1 MITMMSS
8 EETVEG
14 RLRETVSLVAVDVY
28 IPALDAVWKQVKAIR
43 EMASLLAETPDA
55 EVTMSAEDQST
66 EESHRLVLSIHM
78 TGCPDHVKD
87 LVVRMLSAADD
98 LGTALEYL
106 WQEIDT
112 INGRLGRLEKGES

>member
-14 RLRETVSLVAVDVY
+14 RLRETVSLDAVNVY
-28 IPALDAVWKQVKAIR
+28 TPALDAVWKQVKVIR

-55 EVTMSAEDQST
+55 EVTMSAADQST

-87 LVVRMLSAADD
+87 LVVRMLSAAYD
-98 LGTALEYL
+98 LGTAFEYL
-106 WQEIDT
+106 WREIDT
-112 INGRLGRLEKGES
+112 INERLGRLEKGES